1 MGFIH
6 ISRPLWLNMS
16 IQTDDEVSWGHTERK
31 MCSACVNCYKVRVM
45 PTMKCPAKFLKK
57 CGFAGEKC
65 EEHPFPKFKN
75 TWYACLIFF
84 LLCALQECDQVHI
97 DDVSSDDNGQDLRY
111 IFDTKPRRAARCY
124 AIGWIASPALTDSL
138 FALLFRSTYNFSA
151 DGFHA
156 AATSANLCLA
166 TGVRGGVDWMR
177 KLAFRYRRVKEIYT
191 TYKNNVGG
199 NPQRAWPFCPDVSR
213 RVGVSVRTYT
223 SRRVGACEWPR
234 MFVRSKS
241 LRAAPLGQR
250 KFWRFHWYF
259 QHRSNP
265 NNVTPCFRSAGP
277 SKKRSLVA
285 IASRNWSLDG
295 LLVNTGTESTNINP
309 LKVGLQ
315 WGKLYP
321 VPYRT

>member
-1 MGFIH
+1 
-6 ISRPLWLNMS
+6 
-16 IQTDDEVSWGHTERK
+16 
-31 MCSACVNCYKVRVM
+31 MCHMRSYINAG
-45 PTMKCPAKFLKK
+45 AA
-57 CGFAGEKC
+57 FA
-65 EEHPFPKFKN
+65 N
-75 TWYACLIFF
+75 RFF
-84 LLCALQECDQVHI
+84 VCFNH
-97 DDVSSDDNGQDLRY
+97 
-111 IFDTKPRRAARCY
+111 
-124 AIGWIASPALTDSL
+124 
-138 FALLFRSTYNFSA
+138 STYNFSA

-199 NPQRAWPFCPDVSR
+199 NPQQASLFCTDLSCRNKSADVHALI
-213 RVGVSVRTYT
+213 VWVFVSVR
-223 SRRVGACEWPR
+223 ACSC
-234 MFVRSKS
+234 VCSKS
-241 LRAAPLGQR
+241 THATPLGQR
-250 KFWRFHWYF
+250 KFWKFQWYLECW
-259 QHRSNP
+259 SNP

-277 SKKRSLVA
+277 SQKGSLVA

-321 VPYRT
+321 VP